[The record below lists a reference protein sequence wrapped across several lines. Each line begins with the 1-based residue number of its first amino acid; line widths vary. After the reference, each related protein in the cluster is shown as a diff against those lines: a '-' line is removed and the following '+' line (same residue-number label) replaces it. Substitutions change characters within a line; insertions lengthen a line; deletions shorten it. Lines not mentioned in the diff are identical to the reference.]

1 MNKKKFREEQDSI
14 GKIDVPIDK
23 YWGAQT
29 QRSLMNFQI
38 GSDLMPKEIIKAFA
52 IQKKSAA
59 ISNLALNK
67 IEEKIGNTIL
77 EVCDE
82 IIEGKLF
89 DHFPLSVWQTGSGT
103 QTNMNLNEVLA
114 NRGNEILGKKIGKNQ
129 LIHPNDHCNLGQS
142 SNDSFPTA
150 MHIAIVIE
158 TNEKLLPVV
167 NKFEKT
173 LQKKEDEYSNI
184 VKIGRTH
191 LQDAVPLTLGQ
202 ELSSFKEQI
211 RKCKTRINLAIKE
224 ILSISQGATAVGTGL
239 NTSDKFV
246 MGFVRA
252 LQEITS
258 YPFQSAENKFESIS
272 SHESIVNFSGAICSL
287 TTACYKIAND
297 IRLLASGPRCG
308 ISELILPANEPGSSI
323 MPGKVNPTQSEA
335 LIQVCIYLLG
345 YNNSLS
351 FAASQ
356 GHFQLNANKTLM
368 AHIIIRSINLISDA
382 IDSFEK
388 NCLSGMKPNLK
399 IIDENLKKS
408 LMLVTAL
415 NPKLGYDKSAK
426 IAKKAFDEN
435 LTLKQAAVK
444 LGYVSD
450 KEFDEFVNTI
460 NMTKNSSQ

>member
-173 LQKKEDEYSNI
+173 LQKKENEYSNI

-258 YPFQSAENKFESIS
+258 YPFESAENKFESIS

-388 NCLSGMKPNLK
+388 NCLSGMRPNLK

-450 KEFDEFVNTI
+450 KEFDEFVNPI

>member
-1 MNKKKFREEQDSI
+1 MDYRIEKDTIGNVKVPKDSL
-14 GKIDVPIDK
+14 
-23 YWGAQT
+23 WGAQT
-29 QRSLMNFQI
+29 ERSRNNF
-38 GSDLMPKEIIKAFA
+38 
-52 IQKKSAA
+52 
-59 ISNLALNK
+59 
-67 IEEKIGNTIL
+67 KIGNPASMPLEIVYAYAIL
-77 EVCDE
+77 KRSAAQTNFDLGILSKEKLKLIEKVCEE
-82 IIEGKLF
+82 IQEGKH
-89 DHFPLSVWQTGSGT
+89 DDQFPLVIWQTGSGT

-211 RKCKTRINLAIKE
+211 RKCKIRINLAIKE

-239 NTSDKFV
+239 NTSKKFV

-258 YPFQSAENKFESIS
+258 YPFESAENKFESIA
-272 SHESIVNFSGAICSL
+272 SHDSIVNFSGAICSL

-388 NCLSGMKPNLK
+388 NCLSGMRPNLK

-444 LGYVSD
+444 LGYLSD
-450 KEFDEFVNTI
+450 KEFDEFVNPI

>member
-239 NTSDKFV
+239 NTSEKFV

-258 YPFQSAENKFESIS
+258 YPFKSAENKFESIS
-272 SHESIVNFSGAICSL
+272 SHDSIVNFSGAICSL

-388 NCLSGMKPNLK
+388 NCLSGMRPNLK

>member
-67 IEEKIGNTIL
+67 IEEKIGKTIL

-129 LIHPNDHCNLGQS
+129 PIHPNDHCNLGQS

-173 LQKKEDEYSNI
+173 LQKKQDEYSNI

-239 NTSDKFV
+239 NTSEKFV

-258 YPFQSAENKFESIS
+258 YPFESAENKFESIS
-272 SHESIVNFSGAICSL
+272 SHDSIVNFSGAICSL

-388 NCLSGMKPNLK
+388 NCLSGMRPNLK

-450 KEFDEFVNTI
+450 KEFDEFVNPI

>member
-173 LQKKEDEYSNI
+173 LQKKENEYSNI

-297 IRLLASGPRCG
+297 IRFLASGPRCG

-388 NCLSGMKPNLK
+388 NCLSGMRPNLK

-450 KEFDEFVNTI
+450 KEFDEFVNPI

>member
-173 LQKKEDEYSNI
+173 LQKKENEYSNI

-287 TTACYKIAND
+287 TTTCYKIAND

-388 NCLSGMKPNLK
+388 NCLSGIRPNLK

-450 KEFDEFVNTI
+450 KEFDEFVNPI